1 MEELQ
6 KLKDLYAAGFLT
18 KTEFDERR
26 ISLIDNMTNT
36 QPVGVREA
44 DPVDANEHLKQLQ
57 NAPVNFT
64 ESGSVSN
71 LPADERPIDE
81 KKEPVKLSEEKL
93 KLSMELFSA
102 AQVNDVVR
110 IKSLLDKGADPNVQ
124 DYETGNTPAHA
135 ASQRGQKHAVYF
147 LVENGAKVNIQ
158 NRKGE
163 IPLHDAVKLKFNET
177 VLWLVKRG
185 ADIYLKDYKGNSP
198 YSIALPWLQHE
209 MKDESDNYLKQ
220 LKIKKEKEAA
230 KRAAVIDGQSD
241 PLAAKLQGTTL
252 KDEVPITQEVWK
264 VFLKNGSYKSIVV
277 NSNTTAKDLADLM
290 AEKLNMVKY
299 AQNLEV
305 IEHQKATEVR
315 LEPNVN
321 VFNIKTRWPH
331 VIKGGDLEHAKYIV
345 VPKRGTSDS
354 FTLMYRDAI
363 YGGTTSK

>member
-1 MEELQ
+1 
-6 KLKDLYAAGFLT
+6 
-18 KTEFDERR
+18 
-26 ISLIDNMTNT
+26 
-36 QPVGVREA
+36 
-44 DPVDANEHLKQLQ
+44 
-57 NAPVNFT
+57 
-64 ESGSVSN
+64 
-71 LPADERPIDE
+71 
-81 KKEPVKLSEEKL
+81 
-93 KLSMELFSA
+93 
-102 AQVNDVVR
+102 
-110 IKSLLDKGADPNVQ
+110 
-124 DYETGNTPAHA
+124 
-135 ASQRGQKHAVYF
+135 
-147 LVENGAKVNIQ
+147 
-158 NRKGE
+158 
-163 IPLHDAVKLKFNET
+163 